1 MHELMMQCS
10 MGMVRWFRKNN
21 STRRVAFAL
30 MKPISAWS
38 QNKAFAFSSFTTS
51 SAMQSNVMIMDLC
64 H

>member
-1 MHELMMQCS
+1 